1 MLEIAGNRA
10 PERMHAGPSARP
22 ATRPIRLILVDDDV
36 DFRDAA
42 AAELEDLGFS
52 VTSFADGWRLLA
64 AIAGG
69 TTADIIVLD
78 WMMPAMA
85 GLDLLKRLRERGVPW
100 PVVFL
105 TGRSTPSVE
114 GEALDHGALDFV
126 DKTRGLPILAKRVR
140 KILEGIQPQPPA
152 AEAEEIVQRGSLLL
166 NGSTSRAFWNGAEL
180 DLTLMEFRVVRLLAT
195 NAGDFVSY
203 RAVYD
208 IVHHA
213 GFVAG
218 SGEHGYRSN
227 VRSIIKR
234 IRMKFRAV
242 DPAFDRIENFPSFGY
257 RWEEDRAGEA
267 VTAAPAA
274 VAGP

>member
-1 MLEIAGNRA
+1 MLEFAGNRA
-10 PERMHAGPSARP
+10 PERMHVGPAAR
-22 ATRPIRLILVDDDV
+22 AVTKPIRLILVDDDV

-42 AAELEDLGFS
+42 SAELEDLGFS
-52 VTSFADGWRLLA
+52 VTSYADGWRLLA
-64 AIAGG
+64 EMAKG
-69 TTADIIVLD
+69 TTADVIVLD
-78 WMMPAMA
+78 WMMPAMP
-85 GLDLLKRLRERGVPW
+85 GLDLLKRLRETGVQV

-105 TGRSTPSVE
+105 TGRSTPSLE

-140 KILEGIQPQPPA
+140 KILEATQQPV
-152 AEAEEIVQRGSLLL
+152 AEVEEIQRRGPLLL
-166 NGSTSRAFWNGAEL
+166 NGSTSRAFWHGTEL

-208 IVHHA
+208 VVHHA

-218 SGEHGYRSN
+218 SGEHGYRGN

-234 IRMKFRAV
+234 IRMKIRAV
-242 DPAFDRIENFPSFGY
+242 DPSFDRIDNFPSFGY
-257 RWEEDRAGEA
+257 RWEEDRAED
-267 VTAAPAA
+267 AAPALQA
-274 VAGP
+274 ARSR

>member
-10 PERMHAGPSARP
+10 PGRMHAVSAVDT
-22 ATRPIRLILVDDDV
+22 ATKPIRLILVDDDV

-42 AAELEDLGFS
+42 SAELEDLGFS

-64 AIAGG
+64 AVGDGAPANI
-69 TTADIIVLD
+69 TADIVVLD

-85 GLDLLKRLRERGVPW
+85 GLDLLKRLRAAGVPW

-105 TGRSTPSVE
+105 TGRSTPSLE

-140 KILEGIQPQPPA
+140 KILEGAQPPA
-152 AEAEEIVQRGSLLL
+152 AETAAEVVQRGPLLL
-166 NGSTSRAFWNGAEL
+166 NAGTSRAYWNGADL

-195 NAGDFVSY
+195 SAGDFVSY

-208 IVHHA
+208 VVHHA
-213 GFVAG
+213 GFMAG
-218 SGEHGYRSN
+218 NGDDGYRSN

-234 IRMKFRAV
+234 IRMKFRSI
-242 DPAFDRIENFPSFGY
+242 DDSFEQIQNFPSFGY
-257 RWEEDRAGEA
+257 RWEREDMSAKQ
-267 VTAAPAA
+267 AA
-274 VAGP
+274 